1 VSIRNLP
8 ACCYSRTPVGRY
20 PVCTASPAVAGS
32 ILPVPQ
38 DASFWAQVV
47 QTPALARPTLEVSHL
62 YTLPELV
69 DIAERNN
76 PETRAVWEQAKERAS
91 AAGIARSALLPT
103 VAALASASYNQYS
116 LFATRFY
123 HEDLATFPATLSVNY
138 TVFDFGARDANIG
151 GAKANLLAADFTF
164 NDAHRKVIF
173 EVAEAY
179 YRLLDA
185 MSEEDAA
192 QATLTDAQTV
202 QQATEAKLANGLATL
217 PDVLEA
223 RAETA
228 QARYEVAS
236 IGGLEDIA
244 HGVLANVLGVAP
256 TGSFR
261 VEDVSKAPLPAEV
274 EESVQ
279 TITARALGQRPDL
292 LAEVASLRS
301 ADAAIRGLIRRT
313 IRQSAF
319 RVNGATGTLMEARTS
334 IQSSGLISIPTRR
347 N

>member
-1 VSIRNLP
+1 
-8 ACCYSRTPVGRY
+8 
-20 PVCTASPAVAGS
+20 
-32 ILPVPQ
+32 
-38 DASFWAQVV
+38 
-47 QTPALARPTLEVSHL
+47 
-62 YTLPELV
+62 V
-69 DIAERNN
+69 D
-76 PETRAVWEQAKERAS
+76 
-91 AAGIARSALLPT
+91 
-103 VAALASASYNQYS
+103 
-116 LFATRFY
+116 
-123 HEDLATFPATLSVNY
+123 Y
-138 TVFDFGARDANIG
+138 TVFDFGARDANID

-279 TITARALGQRPDL
+279 TITARALGKRPDL

-301 ADAAIRGLIRRT
+301 ADAAMRGLIRRT